1 MGLRVIAPAFVN
13 IRPHA
18 VVVTPVSK
26 GVAVVTYGSLAGAGI
41 SVEEDETHGC
51 KRTVC
56 SLARLGTCCNHSDFT
71 GLVPPTEAKVA
82 LSSWSLAY
90 IEPLVEAFNARNL
103 GVEAE
108 AVQLSPDQEHLR
120 GAGPLLRQRPDG
132 QRRVS
137 GVSRHA

>member
-1 MGLRVIAPAFVN
+1 MGVNERCAVWLAWALAATTVI
-13 IRPHA
+13 
-18 VVVTPVSK
+18 
-26 GVAVVTYGSLAGAGI
+26 SL
-41 SVEEDETHGC
+41 
-51 KRTVC
+51 
-56 SLARLGTCCNHSDFT
+56 

-137 GVSRHA
+137 GASGHA